1 MIRKGIGS
9 WGGECKV
16 DRLADCIFGRRCVRY
31 LSFFVSRVY
40 AVNTL
45 LYLLCSGW
53 LVLLLSILFFSF
65 TFHVAAC
72 WLFAVAERYIVVFYS
87 FLFTPSGKLLHRD
100 KLFLVVGYEFG

>member
-40 AVNTL
+40 AVYIL
-45 LYLLCSGW
+45 LYSLCSGR
-53 LVLLLSILFFSF
+53 LVLLLTILFFYISCCFLLAFCSGGKVYSGSF
-65 TFHVAAC
+65 IVFC
-72 WLFAVAERYIVVFYS
+72 LFRRGDCCIEINCS
-87 FLFTPSGKLLHRD
+87 
-100 KLFLVVGYEFG
+100 